1 MEKIRKN
8 ETNYVILTLNK
19 GTLHTHTKKGV
30 MCMCDSHKNDNDN
43 KNKNKKGD
51 EDMAKVLINDT
62 YKKLNLNASKIREIS
77 VTPKVKD
84 GKLLF
89 NRKNKDHRY
98 IVEDD

>member
-1 MEKIRKN
+1 MCKIGN
-8 ETNYVILTLNK
+8 
-19 GTLHTHTKKGV
+19 G
-30 MCMCDSHKNDNDN
+30 
-43 KNKNKKGD
+43 KGD
-51 EDMAKVLINDT
+51 EDMSKLLEKST
-62 YKKLNLNASKIREIS
+62 YKKLELSTIKIREIS

>member
-1 MEKIRKN
+1 MSEN
-8 ETNYVILTLNK
+8 
-19 GTLHTHTKKGV
+19 G
-30 MCMCDSHKNDNDN
+30 
-43 KNKNKKGD
+43 NKKGD
-51 EDMAKVLINDT
+51 EDMTKVLENNT
-62 YKKLNLNASKIREIS
+62 YKKLNLSASKIREIS

>member
-1 MEKIRKN
+1 
-8 ETNYVILTLNK
+8 
-19 GTLHTHTKKGV
+19 
-30 MCMCDSHKNDNDN
+30 MCMCDSHKDEEKSA
-43 KNKNKKGD
+43 KNSKGD
-51 EDMAKVLINDT
+51 EDMAKVLTNDT
-62 YKKLNLNASKIREIS
+62 YKKLNLSTNKIREIS